1 VAVLL
6 VAIALYALI
15 VLIPMLGDDGDQ
27 SATPAAG
34 GTPATTAA
42 VRPAGVAGSITV
54 MAHQGGWESYPLE
67 TLPAFTAAAE
77 SGATVETD
85 VLWTADGV
93 AIMVHDERTTAPG
106 KADPDHPMVCQGG
119 PYRVSKTTWEVL
131 RTRCRTLAS
140 ASKDGRTYPIPTLN
154 ATLKKIAAIPG
165 AQIVVE
171 MKPEHPTATQI
182 REYLAAITKYDLAE
196 RTISSS
202 FYPDALAQIQAQAT
216 QGKVP
221 LRYLR
226 MLRPIPGQNLPTP
239 DELSGQGLWGV
250 ALRND
255 IATRGNIAGLHAKK
269 LAVVVWTVDTVAQ
282 WNAAKQAEADLVLTN
297 KPDGYRAWVP

>member
-1 VAVLL
+1 
-6 VAIALYALI
+6 
-15 VLIPMLGDDGDQ
+15 MLGDDGDHP
-27 SATPAAG
+27 TPAAG
-34 GTPATTAA
+34 STPATTAA
-42 VRPAGVAGSITV
+42 RPAGVAGAITV
-54 MAHQGGWESYPLE
+54 LAHQGGWESYPLE
-67 TLPAFTAAAE
+67 TLPAFEAAAK

-85 VLWTADGV
+85 VHWTADGV
-93 AIMVHDERTTAPG
+93 AIMVHDDRTTAASEAG
-106 KADPDHPMVCQGG
+106 PDHPMVCQGG
-119 PYRVSKTTWEVL
+119 PYSVSKTNWEVL

-154 ATLKKIAAIPG
+154 ATLKKIAAIPA

-216 QGKVP
+216 QGKIP

-269 LAVVVWTVDTVAQ
+269 LAVVVWT
-282 WNAAKQAEADLVLTN
+282 
-297 KPDGYRAWVP
+297 